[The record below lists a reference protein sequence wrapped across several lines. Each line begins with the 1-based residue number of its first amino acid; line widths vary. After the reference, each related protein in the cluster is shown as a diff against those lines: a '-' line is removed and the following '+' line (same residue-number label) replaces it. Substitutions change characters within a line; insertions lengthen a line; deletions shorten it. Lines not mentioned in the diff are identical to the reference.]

1 MSVVA
6 GFLSGLIGGL
16 GLGGGGVL
24 LIYLTALKNIEQP
37 KAQGINL
44 LFFLPVGLIAVI
56 IYAVKKQ
63 IRFKEIWQIIAFGL
77 IGAGGGSYL
86 SSVIKPNMLGKFFG
100 GFLILCA
107 IKEIIYVIRLKRN
120 KKCDILKK
128 E

>member
-1 MSVVA
+1 MSMIA

-24 LIYLTALKNIEQP
+24 LIYLTVFKDIASP

-56 IYAVKKQ
+56 IYAVRKQ
-63 IRFKEIWQIIAFGL
+63 IYFKKIWQFIAFGVL
-77 IGAGGGSYL
+77 GAVGGSYL
-86 SSVIKPNMLGKFFG
+86 SSVIKPTLLAKFFG
-100 GFLILCA
+100 VFLILCA
-107 IKEIIYVIRLKRN
+107 IKEIIYVIRLKRK